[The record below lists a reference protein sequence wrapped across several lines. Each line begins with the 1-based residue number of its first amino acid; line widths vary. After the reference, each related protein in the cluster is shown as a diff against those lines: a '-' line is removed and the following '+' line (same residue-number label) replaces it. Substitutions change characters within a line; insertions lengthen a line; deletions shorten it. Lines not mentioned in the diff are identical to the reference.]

1 MKYIV
6 LFYHIPLQCNC
17 VVIDA
22 ILIAITI
29 GVIVAIGGA
38 LIAVVII
45 GIICCR
51 KYKRQSK
58 GKIEWK
64 NEVQYD
70 GNRSISFPFLM

>member
-1 MKYIV
+1 MI
-6 LFYHIPLQCNC
+6 
-17 VVIDA
+17 IDA
-22 ILIAITI
+22 IYIAITI
-29 GVIVAIGGA
+29 GVIAAIGGA

-51 KYKRQSK
+51 EYKKRHSK

-70 GNRSISFPFLM
+70 GKRSISFPLLM